1 MLTFVL
7 IAALAALV
15 FAYLAAPLLFPQFA
29 DPLPERRD
37 PVLQELEEERDAL
50 LRAIFELEQ
59 REDLAPERREQ
70 LRARY
75 EAKAAKV
82 LRSIDEYQAT
92 KGSKAEGVAE
102 SPKRWRFPYATLT
115 LLAIVVTSG
124 SILGGFVVPRV
135 GQDAT
140 ITTFDEGR
148 LAAGRALLELQQAA
162 QRNPNVSNLM
172 ALADAYWQLGEAD
185 EAFRAYERIARE
197 FEPAPALAYRR
208 LGFLALQ
215 DDLEQGLS
223 YLEQAR
229 SVDPT
234 DLDTLYALGEVYFAL
249 GRSEEAV
256 DAWQSFLALERDPEV
271 EARLALASE
280 VGPLLQAVQEAPSR
294 ESYLALADAYW
305 RLGEQERAADV
316 YFRVLTSVDPQD
328 PRALS
333 RVGQFL
339 FFRGRTADAIGVLER
354 ADAADPENRETLLF
368 LGNAHFSEGD
378 YAEAIEVW
386 ERYVAL
392 AGGPE
397 EAGRV
402 PGLIADAR
410 ARLSGSEAPVEADTP
425 ALVVDGAAVYAQSCA
440 TCHGALGQGGS
451 GPRLAGNARAQDA
464 AFVRRITEHGR
475 GMMPAFRFTLTGEQ
489 LEAVVTYVSERLAP
503 GEVGSSAR

>member
-15 FAYLAAPLLFPQFA
+15 FAYLAAPLIFPQFA
-29 DPLPERRD
+29 DPLPETRD

-50 LRAIFELEQ
+50 LRAIYELEQ
-59 REDLAPERREQ
+59 REDLPTARREQ

-82 LRSIDEYQAT
+82 LRAIDAYQANKSAT
-92 KGSKAEGVAE
+92 EA
-102 SPKRWRFPYATLT
+102 PRPRRFPYATLT
-115 LLAIVVTSG
+115 LLAIVMISG
-124 SILGGFVVPRV
+124 SILGGFVVPRI

-140 ITTFDEGR
+140 LTTFDEGR
-148 LAAGRALLELQQAA
+148 LAAGRALLELQQAVE
-162 QRNPNVSNLM
+162 RNPNATTLM

-185 EAFRAYERIARE
+185 EAFRTYERVARE

-215 DDLEQGLS
+215 DDLELGLD

-256 DAWQSFLALERDPEV
+256 EAWESFLALEPDPEV
-271 EARLALASE
+271 AARLALASE
-280 VGPLLQAVQEAPSR
+280 VGPLLQAVQETPSR

-305 RLGEQERAADV
+305 RLGEQDRAADI

-328 PRALS
+328 PKALS

-354 ADAADPENRETLLF
+354 ADTADPENRETLLF

-378 YAEAIEVW
+378 YAEAIEAW

-392 AGGPE
+392 AGGPD

-410 ARLSGSEAPVEADTP
+410 ERLGGSEAPAETEAP
-425 ALVVDGAAVYAQSCA
+425 ALAADGAAVYAQSCA
-440 TCHGALGQGGS
+440 VCHGALGQGGS
-451 GPRLAGNARAQDA
+451 GPRLAGNPRVQDA
-464 AFVRRITEHGR
+464 AFVRRVTEHGR

-489 LEAVVTYVSERLAP
+489 LEAVVAYVSEQLATE
-503 GEVGSSAR
+503 GVGSSAR